1 MTSPGIILDAEDVIV
16 PWNRSM
22 PMTTFP
28 ESHQDLL
35 KAEVA
40 MLATI
45 GQDGYPQVT
54 ALWFLFDEDGTLKL
68 SLNNSRQK
76 VKNLQAHPECTL
88 FILDTANPYRTLEV
102 RARAEIMP
110 DVDYAFA
117 KKLGAKYGG
126 TDLSTRDRPG
136 ETRVVVLL
144 QPIKVNTW
152 GS

>member
-1 MTSPGIILDAEDVIV
+1 
-16 PWNRSM
+16 
-22 PMTTFP
+22 MTTFP

-40 MLATI
+40 ILATI

-54 ALWFLFDEDGTLKL
+54 ALWFLFDDDGTLKL
-68 SLNNSRQK
+68 SLNTTRQK
-76 VKNLQAHPECTL
+76 VKNLQTHPECTF

-102 RARAEIMP
+102 RARAEMTP
-110 DVDYAFA
+110 DLDYAFA

-126 TDLSTRDRPG
+126 VDLSTSDRPG
-136 ETRVVVLL
+136 ETRVVVSL